1 MQTPALSSKFF
12 PFGTGVVRLS
22 SDFRNLSYRAGSTYP
37 TVLVL
42 DNGNITEMRSAV
54 RFPVRLPIAI
64 RDAAGEHQAE
74 TNDMSAGGVLFNIDS
89 DMTVGSNIEF
99 TISIPAGVI
108 GAPAD
113 VMVSGEGRVVR
124 SSPQGERTQVA
135 AVIDE
140 YRFERA

>member
-1 MQTPALSSKFF
+1 
-12 PFGTGVVRLS
+12 
-22 SDFRNLSYRAGSTYP
+22 
-37 TVLVL
+37 
-42 DNGNITEMRSAV
+42 MRSAV

>member
-1 MQTPALSSKFF
+1 M
-12 PFGTGVVRLS
+12 
-22 SDFRNLSYRAGSTYP
+22 
-37 TVLVL
+37 L

-54 RFPVRLPIAI
+54 RFPVRLPMAI

-89 DMTVGSNIEF
+89 AMTVGSNIEF

-124 SSPQGERTQVA
+124 SAPHDGRKQVA

>member
-1 MQTPALSSKFF
+1 M
-12 PFGTGVVRLS
+12 
-22 SDFRNLSYRAGSTYP
+22 
-37 TVLVL
+37 L
-42 DNGNITEMRSAV
+42 DNTNITEMRSAV

-64 RDAAGEHQAE
+64 RDADGEHHAE
-74 TNDMSAGGVLFNIDS
+74 TNDMSAGGVLFNIDA
-89 DMTVGSNIEF
+89 DMMVGSNIEF

-124 SSPQGERTQVA
+124 CAPQDGRKQVA

>member
-1 MQTPALSSKFF
+1 
-12 PFGTGVVRLS
+12 
-22 SDFRNLSYRAGSTYP
+22 
-37 TVLVL
+37 VL

-54 RFPVRLPIAI
+54 RFPVRLPMAI

-113 VMVSGEGRVVR
+113 VMVTGEGRVVR
-124 SSPQGERTQVA
+124 SAPQGTRTQVA

>member
-1 MQTPALSSKFF
+1 
-12 PFGTGVVRLS
+12 
-22 SDFRNLSYRAGSTYP
+22 
-37 TVLVL
+37 
-42 DNGNITEMRSAV
+42 MRSAV

-64 RDAAGEHQAE
+64 RDAGGEHQAE
-74 TNDMSAGGVLFNIDS
+74 TNDMSAGGVLFNIDA
-89 DMTVGSNIEF
+89 DMTIGSNIEF

-124 SSPQGERTQVA
+124 SAPHDGRKQVA

>member
-1 MQTPALSSKFF
+1 
-12 PFGTGVVRLS
+12 
-22 SDFRNLSYRAGSTYP
+22 
-37 TVLVL
+37 
-42 DNGNITEMRSAV
+42 MRSAV
-54 RFPVRLPIAI
+54 RFPVRLPIAV
-64 RDAAGEHQAE
+64 RDGAGEHHAE
-74 TNDMSAGGVLFNIDS
+74 TNDMSAGGVLFNIDT

-124 SSPQGERTQVA
+124 SAPLDGRRQVA

>member
-1 MQTPALSSKFF
+1 
-12 PFGTGVVRLS
+12 
-22 SDFRNLSYRAGSTYP
+22 
-37 TVLVL
+37 
-42 DNGNITEMRSAV
+42 MRSAV

-64 RDAAGEHQAE
+64 RAGASELQAE
-74 TNDMSAGGVLFNIDS
+74 TQDISAGGVLFHIDA

-99 TISIPAGVI
+99 SISIPADVI

-113 VMVSGEGRVVR
+113 VMVNGEGRVVR
-124 SSPQGERTQVA
+124 CGLDDGRKSVA

>member
-1 MQTPALSSKFF
+1 M
-12 PFGTGVVRLS
+12 
-22 SDFRNLSYRAGSTYP
+22 
-37 TVLVL
+37 L

-54 RFPVRLPIAI
+54 RFPVRLPMAI

-113 VMVSGEGRVVR
+113 VKVTGEGRVVR
-124 SSPQGERTQVA
+124 SAPQGERTQVA